1 MFRRTVLTFAALAV
15 PVATAAT
22 LQSGL
27 ASPEVVV
34 VRTPDGGIQ
43 PQAAVDSRGV
53 VHLVF
58 FRGEPLHGDVFY
70 ARFDRE
76 AGHFSLPVRVNTHS
90 GSAIAT
96 GTVRGAHLALGRRG
110 RVHVAWMGSSEAKPR
125 ATGNASPML
134 YTRMNEAG
142 TAFEPER
149 NLLQFATGLDGGGS
163 LTADS
168 AGRVYV
174 AWHAGGPSGTREGD
188 RRVWLARSDD
198 DGRTFGR
205 ETAASPAEQGACGC
219 CGMRAAVN
227 EAGTLFML
235 FRSASAMVNRDTYLL
250 TSRDHGLSFDAAK
263 LHAWNVGA
271 CQMSTY
277 SLATTRERTFAAWE
291 TAGQVYWMSADASS
305 GRRGAIVTP
314 DGQGGSRKHP
324 VVAATSQGDVLLVWT
339 EGTGWN
345 KGGRLAWQRFD
356 VTGRPVGARGE
367 ASDVATWSL
376 GTAAALPDGR
386 FVIGY

>member
-1 MFRRTVLTFAALAV
+1 MFRRLGLTLVALAV
-15 PVATAAT
+15 PVVISGT
-22 LQSGL
+22 LQVGPE
-27 ASPEVVV
+27 SPDVMVI
-34 VRTPDGGIQ
+34 RTPDGGIQ

-58 FRGEPLHGDVFY
+58 FRGEPQHGDLFY

-76 AGHFSLPVRVNTHS
+76 TGRFSAPVRVNTQP

-96 GTVRGAHLALGRRG
+96 GTVRGAHLAIGREG
-110 RVHVAWMGSSEAKPR
+110 RVHVAWMGSSAATPR

-134 YTRMNEAG
+134 YTRASDSG

-149 NLLQFATGLDGGGS
+149 NLLQYATGLDGGGS

-174 AWHAGGPSGTREGD
+174 AWHAGGPSSKDESD

-205 ETAASPAEQGACGC
+205 ETAVSPVEQGACGC

-227 EAGTLFML
+227 ESGTLFLL
-235 FRSASAMVNRDTYLL
+235 FRSARAMVNRDTYLL
-250 TSRDHGLSFDAAK
+250 TSRDHGMSFDTAM
-263 LHAWNVGA
+263 LHPWNVGA

-277 SLATTRERTFAAWE
+277 SLATTRERMFAAWE
-291 TAGQVYWMSADASS
+291 TAGHVYWLGADAAS
-305 GRRGAIVTP
+305 GRRGSIVTP

-324 VVAATSQGDVLLVWT
+324 VVAASRQGHVLLVWT

-356 VTGRPVGARGE
+356 HAGRPIGDRGGASG
-367 ASDVATWSL
+367 VATWSL

-386 FVIGY
+386 FVIVY